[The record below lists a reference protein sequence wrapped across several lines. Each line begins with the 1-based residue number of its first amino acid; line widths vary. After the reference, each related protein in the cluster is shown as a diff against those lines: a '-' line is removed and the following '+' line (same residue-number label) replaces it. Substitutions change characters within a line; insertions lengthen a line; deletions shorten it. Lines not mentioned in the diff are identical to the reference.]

1 MAIVPASL
9 AMVITALLWGSAYPV
24 TGFLLADLPPMGA
37 AAWRAG
43 LAAVALAIV
52 ARWRRERLPDR
63 VSAARLAILGL
74 LGGALLIIPL
84 NVGVELTGASLTSFV
99 TGTYPI
105 WAVLLAPLVL
115 GEAIGGQAILALV
128 VASLGMLLIAR
139 PGGSHV
145 DLAGVAVA
153 RGGALAF
160 ALYLDL
166 ARRWSGRDMPG
177 PTVIAL
183 VLMVT
188 TVIVCLPIQ
197 LALKPSGLVPALSL
211 SGALALLWLALPAG
225 ALAHVLANFAVRHL
239 PAGRSAPF
247 LMLVPV
253 SGAAIAA
260 VLLGERLDGVQI
272 AGGVLIVVG
281 IGLATL
287 RRSAL
292 RATRAAA

>member
-1 MAIVPASL
+1 MPASL

-24 TGFLLADLPPMGA
+24 TRFLLADLPPMGA

-43 LAAVALAIV
+43 LAAIALAVV
-52 ARWRRERLPDR
+52 ARWRGETLPAR
-63 VSAARLAILGL
+63 RSAARLTVLGL
-74 LGGALLIIPL
+74 LGGALLIIAL

-115 GEAIGGQAILALV
+115 GEAIGGRAILALV
-128 VASLGMLLIAR
+128 VASLGMVLIAR

-153 RGGALAF
+153 LGGAIAF

-166 ARRWSGRDMPG
+166 ARRWSDRDMPG
-177 PTVIAL
+177 PTLVAL
-183 VLMVT
+183 VLMLVT
-188 TVIVCLPIQ
+188 VVVCLPVQ
-197 LALKPSGLVPALSL
+197 LVLGPSGLVPALSL
-211 SGALALLWLALPAG
+211 NGAIALLWLALPAG

-260 VLLGERLDGVQI
+260 LLLGERLDGLQL
-272 AGGVLIVVG
+272 AGGALIVAG

-287 RRSAL
+287 RRL
-292 RATRAAA
+292 TIPAAKVAA